1 MDMSDKISIPDQHR
15 RLLLDIAAAIGAT
28 SDELTA
34 GKFEAGSPEHARG
47 YLEGF
52 LENAS
57 DEKILLAYSVVL
69 LVLCKTR

>member
-1 MDMSDKISIPDQHR
+1 MSVKISLSGQQR
-15 RLLLDIAAAIGAT
+15 RMILDIAEAIGTT

-34 GKFEAGSPEHARG
+34 AKYDTRSPEHARG

-57 DEKILLAYSVVL
+57 DEKILLAYFVL
-69 LVLCKTR
+69 SLITAKME

>member
-28 SDELTA
+28 SDELAA
-34 GKFEAGSPEHARG
+34 GKFETGSPEHARG

-52 LENAS
+52 LESAS

-69 LVLCKTR
+69 LVLGKTR

>member
-1 MDMSDKISIPDQHR
+1 MAESISLPDEHR

-28 SDELTA
+28 SDELSA
-34 GKFEAGSPEHARG
+34 AKYESRSPEHARG

-57 DEKILLAYSVVL
+57 DEKILLAYFLIS
-69 LVLCKTR
+69 LVMTKSS

>member
-1 MDMSDKISIPDQHR
+1 MSEIRLSDQHR
-15 RLLLDIAAAIGAT
+15 RMILDIAEAIGTT

-34 GKFEAGSPEHARG
+34 AKYETRNPVHARG

-57 DEKILLAYSVVL
+57 DEKILLAYFVL
-69 LVLCKTR
+69 SLITAKMK